1 MANPNTVLGGPC
13 HLPKKRNAQ
22 KKFAE
27 PGTYSWIAGRKK
39 RGNPIYNFNHLEKY
53 KSVGIIIPNIW
64 KKSSKPPACYDGKH
78 DFLTWNLQTASDP
91 RTLDAIIP
99 IHLFY
104 FLKV

>member
-13 HLPKKRNAQ
+13 HLPKKRNTQ

-39 RGNPIYNFNHLEKY
+39 RGNPIYNFNQLQKY

-64 KKSSKPPACYDGKH
+64 KNEQM
-78 DFLTWNLQTASDP
+78 FQT
-91 RTLDAIIP
+91 INQYIYIP
-99 IHLFY
+99 MLIPT
-104 FLKV
+104 